1 VIDRSHLGS
10 IDFGVGGPKR
20 GNAGETIACLSA
32 AREPAWLDVSGLR
45 QLADEKARDPPS
57 TGVGRA

>member
-1 VIDRSHLGS
+1 VLLNA
-10 IDFGVGGPKR
+10 GVTVYPNR
-20 GNAGETIACLSA
+20 GNTGEMIACRSA